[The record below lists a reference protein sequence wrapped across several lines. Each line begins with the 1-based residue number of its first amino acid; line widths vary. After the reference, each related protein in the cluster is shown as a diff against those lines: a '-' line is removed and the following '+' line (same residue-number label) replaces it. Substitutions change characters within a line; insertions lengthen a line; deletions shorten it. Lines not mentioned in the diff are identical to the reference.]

1 MQEIVFWLLLVAM
14 NVMSVIITRKADEGM
29 FSKWQ
34 AWCWLN
40 LGISIGWTINA
51 IVKVCLS

>member
-1 MQEIVFWLLLVAM
+1 MQVIIFWLVLVAM
-14 NVMSVIITRKADEGM
+14 NVFSVIVSRKADRGM

-51 IVKVCLS
+51 IVKACLI